1 MDSGLS
7 LVDGGYRFLELFP
20 RDVEE
25 LHLAGKLGED
35 GLEKRLTSCL
45 LDMSLRIFRY
55 EIAEAALVED
65 DAFLS
70 ELVVGLDRRVG
81 VDTERGGIFAHA
93 GYAVEGLVDTRE
105 DLVAQAVGYL
115 QIDGFI
121 IVECHI
127 NVFRVVTGN

>member
-45 LDMSLRIFRY
+45 LDVSLRIFRY
-55 EIAEAALVED
+55 EIAEAAFVED

-70 ELVVGLDRRVG
+70 ELVVGLDRCVG
-81 VDTERGGIFAHA
+81 IDAERGGIFAHA
-93 GYAVEGLVDTRE
+93 GDAVKSLVDTSE
-105 DLVAQAVGYL
+105 DLVAQSVG
-115 QIDGFI
+115 
-121 IVECHI
+121 
-127 NVFRVVTGN
+127 